1 MSVVHTVARHFRLR
15 PPRNKGVVRA
25 LREGGEKPQPFRFT
39 AGNLKKRHRVANS
52 KAVFPRGP
60 FKRFFVKAKCGRRIA
75 AFFRGE
81 NGRQLIEVQR
91 IRHFCDGSGFQAGTR
106 SAFPAEASCEFLD
119 VSALSVGISER
130 QKPQFFKFC
139 GGIVFVDGE
148 VSVHGRECLRV
159 VSGKSLGDGSVQRFV
174 SCAGTHRHG
183 EKPENNERVFQR
195 HDPTQCG

>member
-1 MSVVHTVARHFRLR
+1 M
-15 PPRNKGVVRA
+15 
-25 LREGGEKPQPFRFT
+25 
-39 AGNLKKRHRVANS
+39 
-52 KAVFPRGP
+52 
-60 FKRFFVKAKCGRRIA
+60 
-75 AFFRGE
+75 
-81 NGRQLIEVQR
+81 
-91 IRHFCDGSGFQAGTR
+91 
-106 SAFPAEASCEFLD
+106 
-119 VSALSVGISER
+119 SALPVGISER

-183 EKPENNERVFQR
+183 EKPEDNERVFQR